1 MFPQGRQG
9 ASSIRKRDGWAVEYR
24 IEDNGCG
31 MDAETKEKIFR
42 TFFSTKGS
50 KGTGLGLMI
59 AQKIVGEHGGSIQM
73 ESEQGSG
80 TRFVVRLPAGDRSA
94 SVTGIRIED

>member
-1 MFPQGRQG
+1 
-9 ASSIRKRDGWAVEYR
+9 VEYH

-59 AQKIVGEHGGSIQM
+59 AQKIVGEHGGSIEM
-73 ESEQGSG
+73 ESEEGSG
-80 TRFVVRLPAGDRSA
+80 TRFVVRLPAGNCVDLS
-94 SVTGIRIED
+94 SVRHSGESRNPGK

>member
-1 MFPQGRQG
+1 
-9 ASSIRKRDGWAVEYR
+9 
-24 IEDNGCG
+24 

-59 AQKIVGEHGGSIQM
+59 AQKIVGEHGGTIEL
-73 ESEQGSG
+73 ESQQGSG
-80 TRFVVRLPAGDRSA
+80 TCFIVRLPLRDRSF
-94 SVTGIRIED
+94 SVTH